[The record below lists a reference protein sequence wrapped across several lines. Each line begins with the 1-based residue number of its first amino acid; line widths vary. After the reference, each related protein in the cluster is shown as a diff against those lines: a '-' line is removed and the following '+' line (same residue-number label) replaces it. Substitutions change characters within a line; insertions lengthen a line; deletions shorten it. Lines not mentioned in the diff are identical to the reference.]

1 MATNDPTMVM
11 AIETELAR
19 AFDLVSEISER
30 IDDEVLCLDEMDLRF
45 DLLVAEAEGE
55 VIAIESSPRNRTHQ
69 VRMRRL
75 RPTSTS
81 L

>member
-1 MATNDPTMVM
+1 MERRLRELSPEGDEMATNDPTM

-55 VIAIESSPRNRTHQ
+55 V
-69 VRMRRL
+69 V
-75 RPTSTS
+75 TSAPPAWS
-81 L
+81 LAA